1 MEATKKSSSLCLFGW
16 LNSGLLALL
25 LGLGVVFKHTASA
38 ASSSSALTTVIL
50 LLCVMVVANAF
61 LFFRALLHRQVLPAV
76 LSLLVAGGVFLL
88 VGGILGGITV
98 GSLGK

>member
-1 MEATKKSSSLCLFGW
+1 MEEPKKRASLRLFGW
-16 LNSGLLALL
+16 LNSGLLAFV

-38 ASSSSALTTVIL
+38 ANSGRALTTVLL
-50 LLCVMVVANAF
+50 LLCVTVMANAF
-61 LFFRALLHRQVLPAV
+61 LFFRALLQRQVLPAV

-88 VGGILGGITV
+88 VGGVLGGITV

>member
-1 MEATKKSSSLCLFGW
+1 MEAPKKRASLRLFGW

-25 LGLGVVFKHTASA
+25 LGLVVVFKHTASA
-38 ASSSSALTTVIL
+38 ATSSSALITVTL
-50 LLCVMVVANAF
+50 LLGVTVVANVF
-61 LFFRALLHRQVLPAV
+61 LFFRALLRRQVLPAV